1 MVETKSR
8 YLNQQNETIM
18 KTKANIKVFKS
29 ALSEEII
36 RRFSSIEDLLE
47 WNKQHNVY
55 ADQIAINDM
64 QLLGWDEL
72 YDFV

>member
-1 MVETKSR
+1 
-8 YLNQQNETIM
+8 M